1 MSRQVVASSVEG
13 VRVLLERRRAA
24 LARPIVAGVSG
35 YCGAGKSTLVRSIVG
50 DAPSFVRMRGDDFLD
65 PTRSH
70 QRSVDWDGV
79 ERLRLVEEVLVP
91 FQSRSES
98 TFRRFDWNL
107 RELGVPEPVPAGE
120 ILLVDLI
127 GLLHPDAMDALDMS
141 IWVDVPQQTA
151 PRRGMRRDEELD
163 RDHSRLWLDVWM
175 PNDSDF
181 DQYYAPRERAEV
193 LYRG

>member
-1 MSRQVVASSVEG
+1 
-13 VRVLLERRRAA
+13 
-24 LARPIVAGVSG
+24 
-35 YCGAGKSTLVRSIVG
+35 
-50 DAPSFVRMRGDDFLD
+50 
-65 PTRSH
+65 
-70 QRSVDWDGV
+70 
-79 ERLRLVEEVLVP
+79 
-91 FQSRSES
+91 
-98 TFRRFDWNL
+98 
-107 RELGVPEPVPAGE
+107 
-120 ILLVDLI
+120 
-127 GLLHPDAMDALDMS
+127 MDALDMS